1 VLARLEEE
9 PGVIQAEVDRHGTL
23 LRVHLVDASATAPV
37 IARLQ
42 ELGFFGQIM
51 RNETSGGRW
60 YGRDA
65 VGELSAEEAGVIARR
80 VVPKFTREHRLID
93 IESIVIS
100 LVTAALH
107 QCFVTSVLDL
117 GTPAHALDD
126 SCGRAVRAAT
136 QAQLGDELASLLGRD
151 IEADLAGHRAS
162 RDAP

>member
-1 VLARLEEE
+1 MAL
-9 PGVIQAEVDRHGTL
+9 
-23 LRVHLVDASATAPV
+23 V

-42 ELGFFGQIM
+42 ELGFFGEIM
-51 RNETSGGRW
+51 RNQTSGGRW

-80 VVPKFTREHRLID
+80 VVPKFAQEHRLMD

-100 LVTAALH
+100 VVTAALH
-107 QCFVTSVLDL
+107 QCFVTSVLEL

-151 IEADLAGHRAS
+151 IEADFAGHRA
-162 RDAP
+162 PGEGV